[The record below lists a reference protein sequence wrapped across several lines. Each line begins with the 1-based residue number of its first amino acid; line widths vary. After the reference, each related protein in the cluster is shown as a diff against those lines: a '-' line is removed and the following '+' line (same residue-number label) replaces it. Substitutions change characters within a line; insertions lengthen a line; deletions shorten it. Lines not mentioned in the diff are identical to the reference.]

1 MTPVP
6 VRSTPEPKNLV
17 RKGIGYLMVTRT
29 YVLPMP
35 VDGQVVM
42 VIWVSVRPGFRDD
55 AAFLT
60 TERAAAASFCS
71 AIARTPS
78 RAAAEMVP
86 CTRNPRPNSAM
97 PSTSTMSSGTMKAN
111 STALAPRS
119 PRMRFFIPHL
129 TALPGV
135 RRRRGLR
142 GGAELRR
149 TAATRTGAGSAR
161 GGELVGDLGEQL
173 VELVAKR

>member
-1 MTPVP
+1 MIPVP

-86 CTRNPRPNSAM
+86 CTWNPRPNSAM

-119 PRMRFFIPHL
+119 PRMRLFIPHL
-129 TALPGV
+129 TASLVCADAAAPTYGDRCAEQPRLLTGAEV
-135 RRRRGLR
+135 RRGWRGR
-142 GGAELRR
+142 CRPQ
-149 TAATRTGAGSAR
+149 AR
-161 GGELVGDLGEQL
+161 Q
-173 VELVAKR
+173 

>member
-1 MTPVP
+1 
-6 VRSTPEPKNLV
+6 
-17 RKGIGYLMVTRT
+17 
-29 YVLPMP
+29 
-35 VDGQVVM
+35 
-42 VIWVSVRPGFRDD
+42 
-55 AAFLT
+55 
-60 TERAAAASFCS
+60 
-71 AIARTPS
+71 
-78 RAAAEMVP
+78 
-86 CTRNPRPNSAM
+86 M

-135 RRRRGLR
+135 RRRSGPRVRGP
-142 GGAELRR
+142 LRR

-173 VELVAKR
+173 VELVAKRHDGRDDHGGDQADHEAVLDRGGALLLLEAVLGVVDEDHERDEGVDHGMLPVGVGRPVWIGRSGLAAVGA